1 MFILRSL
8 FLGDSHSILSL
19 MVAMRIGYEHHCL
32 RIFSLHASVYNLVF
46 LILIQCFFLLIFYK
60 LCIYNILLCIY
71 NFYFLLDCDEKSK
84 NFKISGYLFGS
95 LGTMNRSWSLQA
107 TSFWSINSCVWIFDP
122 FDASALDWCRNQS
135 VLCPKNQKTGRGSW
149 DWWDV

>member
-1 MFILRSL
+1 
-8 FLGDSHSILSL
+8 

-32 RIFSLHASVYNLVF
+32 RIFFLHILVYNLVF

-71 NFYFLLDCDEKSK
+71 NFYFLLDCHEKSK

-95 LGTMNRSWSLQA
+95 LGTMNRS
-107 TSFWSINSCVWIFDP
+107 
-122 FDASALDWCRNQS
+122 
-135 VLCPKNQKTGRGSW
+135 
-149 DWWDV
+149 